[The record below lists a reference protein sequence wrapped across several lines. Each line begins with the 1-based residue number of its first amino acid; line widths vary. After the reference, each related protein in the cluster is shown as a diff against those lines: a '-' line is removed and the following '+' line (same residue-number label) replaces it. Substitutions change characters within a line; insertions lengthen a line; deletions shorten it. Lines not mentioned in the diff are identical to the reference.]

1 MKLRNLTLYFLFVFL
16 VFNTKAQNLYDI
28 KIPTDDYIKRCQEC
42 ITLINSKPV
51 EIQYGVKKDNM
62 NNLYFYVTQKDWFD
76 AFFKKGG
83 DGIAIDIVSKDLY
96 DCSIDKYS
104 KTNVTLGEL
113 QNPVYL
119 KDLKKNMQ
127 IGQRGEVICY
137 IGTLPEKYWGK
148 EVEYN
153 IVFLKDK
160 YLCHY
165 NRFLN
170 IEAYRWDI
178 MDMGLYFD
186 SLSYKN
192 DFDTARNKNDKFM
205 LHKKTLRFEIPF
217 TKNKSEYTNTD
228 IKPLYDSLNLTDF
241 NISKITIRAYS
252 SVEGDLE
259 RNIILQ
265 QARAQSI
272 VNVMQS
278 YQSPTLITEIYSNEN
293 WVEFL
298 NDISTTTYANL
309 AGLSKEEIKK
319 KLNDKQI
326 SQDLE
331 PILAKHR
338 KAIIILELEKKDLYK
353 NLSVTEL
360 VEMFSKSITDK
371 NINRAIEIQN
381 SLFEKVKNHEASIEN
396 LEQLAIPKQ
405 SEYSILLNKDCI
417 FKYLMDES
425 EVYTTYKELLELK
438 DIMPKNPQIRYN
450 LCAIQFRVW
459 LLGDK
464 AINPVEF
471 KKEISN
477 LKSFGISSQLIKRM
491 LINYEIIMCEY
502 YMLNR
507 DYVNKDKSL
516 KYIYSNFQT
525 IPLSD
530 FDYLSLAQYFSSY
543 SKYDWAIKLLEK
555 RVKTIDV
562 NEDLLFYY
570 INLTIGDEKITKQQ
584 SYRTIMLNAYNLN
597 KTRYC
602 KIFNSIDNGG
612 VSFQL
617 LENDF
622 LRKTYCE
629 NCR

>member
-1 MKLRNLTLYFLFVFL
+1 MNKLITFLFIAISIST
-16 VFNTKAQNLYDI
+16 NAQDLYDI
-28 KIPTDDYIKRCQEC
+28 KIPTDDYLKRCQEC
-42 ITLINSKPV
+42 ISLIDSKPV
-51 EIQYGVKKDNM
+51 EIEYGIRKDNV
-62 NNLYFYVTQKDWFD
+62 NNLYFYVTNKDWFES
-76 AFFKKGG
+76 FFKKGG

-104 KTNVTLGEL
+104 NTKVVLGDL
-113 QNPVYL
+113 QKPVYL

-127 IGQRGEVICY
+127 FGQRGEVYCY
-137 IGTLPEKYWGK
+137 IGTLPEKFWGK

-153 IVFLKDK
+153 IVFIKDK

-165 NRFLN
+165 NRFYN
-170 IEAYRWDI
+170 IESYRWDI

-192 DFDTARNKNDKFM
+192 DFDTSKNNTDKFR
-205 LHKKTLRFEIPF
+205 LQQKTLRFEIPF
-217 TKNKSEYTNTD
+217 TKNKSEYTDAD

-252 SVEGDLE
+252 SVEGELD

-278 YQSPTLITEIYSNEN
+278 YQSPTLTTEINSSEN

-298 NDISTTTYANL
+298 NDITSTPYAYL
-309 AGLSKEEIKK
+309 ANLSKEEIKK
-319 KLNDKQI
+319 KLNEKDL
-326 SQDLE
+326 SQALE
-331 PILAKHR
+331 SILAKHR
-338 KAIIILELEKKDLYK
+338 KAIVILELEKKDLYK
-353 NLSVTEL
+353 DLSVSEL
-360 VEMFSKSITDK
+360 VDMFSKSITDK
-371 NINRAIEIQN
+371 NISRAIEIQN
-381 SLFEKVKNHEASIEN
+381 SLFEKVKNHEATIQD
-396 LEQLAIPKQ
+396 LEQLTIPKQ
-405 SEYSILLNKDCI
+405 TEYSLLLNKDCI

-450 LCAIQFRVW
+450 LCAIEFRVW
-459 LLGDK
+459 LLNGK
-464 AINPVEF
+464 AIDPVEF
-471 KKEISN
+471 KKEITN
-477 LKSFGISSQLIKRM
+477 LKTYGISAQLIKRM
-491 LINYEIIMCEY
+491 MINYEIIMCEY
-502 YMLNR
+502 YMQNG
-507 DYVNKDKSL
+507 DFASKDKSL

-530 FDYLSLAQYFSSY
+530 FDYLSLAQYFCSY
-543 SKYDWAIKLLEK
+543 AKYDWAIKLLEK
-555 RVKTIDV
+555 KVKTIDV

-570 INLTIGDEKITKQQ
+570 INLTIGDDKLTKQQ

-617 LENDF
+617 LENDY

-629 NCR
+629 SCK